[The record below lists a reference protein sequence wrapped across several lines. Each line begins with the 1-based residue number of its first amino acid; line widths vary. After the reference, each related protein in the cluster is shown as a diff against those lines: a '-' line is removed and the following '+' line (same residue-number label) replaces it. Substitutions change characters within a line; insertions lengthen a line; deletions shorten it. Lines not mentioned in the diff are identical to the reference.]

1 MGSYHP
7 LKSVQRRFW
16 ELVAEGAAPGVA
28 GTVLG
33 VSERCGQ
40 EWFYQRGG
48 VNPRLCEPQGQ
59 IRPRLTPLERDEITI
74 GAACGES
81 ERSMARRLGRAP
93 STIMREIGNNGGC
106 RGATGR
112 YRARYRFGAD
122 RGGRDA
128 KSGYRGSVAQA
139 RSEQRAT
146 RPRARK
152 LDRIPELREVVEDL
166 LGKKYSPQQIAG
178 LLPKMYPDRPEM
190 RVSHETIY
198 KYFYDRLYVQGRGEL
213 RRELSGC
220 LRTGRVRRKPRKRK
234 DAYRLRDVTAGKGRC
249 SGRVGLFT
257 PALPRRPRGLPP
269 ARHPGGLGVAH
280 PRNVGARWEY
290 GRRDERR
297 TGRPASARLPN
308 GWASYLCRTGPVR
321 CRSSPARWHR
331 YSSARSPK
339 TPKWPRPSRLPSR
352 PS

>member
-16 ELVAEGAAPGVA
+16 ELVAEGTAPGVA

-146 RPRARK
+146 RPRAPSWTAFPSCARWS
-152 LDRIPELREVVEDL
+152 RICWARSTVPSR
-166 LGKKYSPQQIAG
+166 SPACCPRCIPIARRCVCRTK
-178 LLPKMYPDRPEM
+178 PSTSTSTTAFTCRDAASCA
-190 RVSHETIY
+190 RV
-198 KYFYDRLYVQGRGEL
+198 
-213 RRELSGC
+213 
-220 LRTGRVRRKPRKRK
+220 
-234 DAYRLRDVTAGKGRC
+234 
-249 SGRVGLFT
+249 VGLFAHRT
-257 PALPRRPRGLPP
+257 GAAQAPKTHQRHRDPRPDRGHDQHRRPPT
-269 ARHPGGLGVAH
+269 GG
-280 PRNVGARWEY
+280 R
-290 GRRDERR
+290 
-297 TGRPASARLPN
+297 
-308 GWASYLCRTGPVR
+308 
-321 CRSSPARWHR
+321 
-331 YSSARSPK
+331 
-339 TPKWPRPSRLPSR
+339 
-352 PS
+352 

>member
-1 MGSYHP
+1 MGAYHL

-16 ELVAEGAAPGVA
+16 ELVAEGTAPGVA

-220 LRTGRVRRKPRKRK
+220 LRTGRVRRKPGTHQRHRDPRPDRGHDRKR
-234 DAYRLRDVTAGKGRC
+234 RPPTGGR
-249 SGRVGLFT
+249 
-257 PALPRRPRGLPP
+257 
-269 ARHPGGLGVAH
+269 
-280 PRNVGARWEY
+280 
-290 GRRDERR
+290 
-297 TGRPASARLPN
+297 
-308 GWASYLCRTGPVR
+308 
-321 CRSSPARWHR
+321 
-331 YSSARSPK
+331 
-339 TPKWPRPSRLPSR
+339 
-352 PS
+352 